1 MLSRRALRTVFMR
14 DTTSLLYREN
24 SIHARDGDLLH
35 RSSSRPA
42 NFHRIDQSR
51 VAQTKVHARIVG
63 RREAAA
69 AQYVTTLGCFSCSH
83 KNSGAHGI
91 AWLARTAYKLKLD
104 PVVLIAIHITQE
116 GWSGVKIVH
125 NDVYL
130 AVVEEVAKSG
140 APRRRHHREPAS
152 LHRRNEREFATTGIS
167 QQQRSLGEA
176 GPPVVIVYLFVDV
189 TAGDENV
196 LPAVVV
202 VVDEAIAPAKKW
214 DRIFGDSSFIARIDE
229 VQVAIVSV
237 QHFVVVRKVS
247 VQNIQAANIPVV
259 AHRDSHRRRFPPIVI
274 DRISGLEAEVL
285 EGAIALVPVE
295 IVRRRIVRHQELG
308 FPIVIQVNEQ
318 RRQAVIS
325 RGVGYP
331 GLLADIGEFS
341 IAIIVEKM
349 VVLASESAR
358 PAEHTRAPILTIVR
372 DDGV

>member
-69 AQYVTTLGCFSCSH
+69 AQYVTTLGRFSCSH

-91 AWLARTAYKLKLD
+91 ARLARTAYQLKLD
-104 PVVLIAIHITQE
+104 PVVLIAIYIAQE
-116 GWSGVKIVH
+116 GWSAVKIVH

-140 APRRRHHREPAS
+140 APRRRHHCKPTP
-152 LHRRNEREFATTGIS
+152 LHRRNEGEFATTDIS
-167 QQQRSLGEA
+167 QQQRSLSEA
-176 GPPVVIVYLFVDV
+176 GAPVVIVYLFVDV

-214 DRIFGDSSFIARIDE
+214 DCIFGDSSFIARIDE

-247 VQNIQAANIPVV
+247 VQNIQAANI
-259 AHRDSHRRRFPPIVI
+259 
-274 DRISGLEAEVL
+274 
-285 EGAIALVPVE
+285 
-295 IVRRRIVRHQELG
+295 
-308 FPIVIQVNEQ
+308 
-318 RRQAVIS
+318 
-325 RGVGYP
+325 
-331 GLLADIGEFS
+331 
-341 IAIIVEKM
+341 
-349 VVLASESAR
+349 
-358 PAEHTRAPILTIVR
+358 
-372 DDGV
+372 